1 MGEKIDLDRLDKILS
16 RYKNKKGVLVSV
28 LQEVQEEFGWVPPET
43 VEHIASALKVFP
55 SEVYG
60 VLTFYSLFHL
70 RPRGKD
76 VITVCTGTACHIKGS
91 ERFLKGLRKRFDLPE
106 GKETTADRKFTIE
119 EVACEGTCS
128 MAPVV
133 LVNERVC
140 GKISEDELLSEID
153 KIERESGTK

>member
-1 MGEKIDLDRLDKILS
+1 MAEKLDLGRLDKILS
-16 RYKNKKGVLVSV
+16 HYRNKKGVLVSV

-43 VEHIASALKVFP
+43 IEHIASALKVSP

-60 VLTFYSLFHL
+60 ELTFYSLFHL

-91 ERFLKGLRKRFDLPE
+91 ERLLKGLRKRFDLSE
-106 GKETTADRKFTIE
+106 GKDTTTDRKFTIE

-133 LVNERVC
+133 LINERVC
-140 GKISEDELLSEID
+140 GKISEDKLQSEID
-153 KIERESGTK
+153 KLKNKSKR